1 MRYTPTLKLSTRLV
15 AFVTMIV
22 ICAMFILFVGG
33 ALSFKRLGQEY
44 LTHYLEGIVAVLDK
58 EMENPDAAYSMHR
71 WMPKMLRASNI
82 VEMTLSTNNAI
93 VYRFK
98 DTTHQMEASAL
109 FETEY
114 QLTHNQDYTIHFK
127 VIPPYLGYSYSMQ
140 ALWSITFA
148 VILIIFCLMRGVV
161 WLKEQLKGSEM
172 LEERGRMLLA
182 GRVEQYA
189 KGDKKEWPYTAS
201 EALDVLIEELQDA
214 RQERSRFDT
223 FIRTQTFLDKLTGT
237 ANRVLFDSKLE
248 SALLES
254 GSRGAVL
261 LVRIQDWKLVEEEQN
276 KQIMDEFIVE
286 VGRLLSNLIQRYSD
300 VVFSR
305 YYDADFALFLPHQ
318 SAKSVANLASQCI
331 RQLEKLIPPEP
342 LDPDN
347 WCHIGITTYKEGER
361 HSQII
366 DEAETALRSAQLQNN
381 NNWSRFKK
389 WNHDE
394 EARGSV
400 RWRTLFDAAITP
412 ENIMLYT
419 QSVFPINDATHNKSL
434 YEELTCRILDP
445 EHGIVKASRFI
456 SAIRQVGYEA
466 QMDKSVINKFLREF
480 KDNFDNSR
488 AYAINLNVTPFSNRE
503 YFKWFRDELLQL
515 SREQRNSLSFEFVEA
530 QLVRHLDFMRP
541 VAKMLVG
548 LGCHLVVGQA
558 GRTIVSTYYL
568 KEMDIRYLKLHRSLV
583 AKIDQRHESQLFVRS
598 MLGAAANSKTKI
610 IAVGIEN
617 QNELNTLIE
626 LGIYGGQGRYFS
638 VEQPFLSPLQPLPN
652 SQPESQV
659 KLGRRNRWR
668 KNKDNNHGPQSTK
681 SIIK

>member
-33 ALSFKRLGQEY
+33 TLSFKRLGQEY
-44 LTHYLEGIVAVLDK
+44 LTHYLEGIVEVVDK
-58 EMENPDAAYSMHR
+58 EMEDPDAAYSMQR
-71 WMPKMLRASNI
+71 WMPKMLQASNI
-82 VEMTLSTNNAI
+82 VEMTLSTNNAV

-98 DTTHQMEASAL
+98 DTSHQMEASVL
-109 FETEY
+109 FEAEY

-127 VIPPYLGYSYSMQ
+127 AIPPYLGYSYSMQ
-140 ALWSITFA
+140 ALWSITLA
-148 VILIIFCLMRGVV
+148 VILIIFCLMRGVA
-161 WLKEQLKGSEM
+161 WLKEQLEGSEM
-172 LEERGRMLLA
+172 LEERGRMILA

-254 GSRGAVL
+254 GARGAVL
-261 LVRIQDWKLVEEEQN
+261 LVRIQDWKLVEEEQD
-276 KQIMDEFIVE
+276 KQITDEFIVE
-286 VGRLLSNLIQRYSD
+286 VGSLLSNLVQRYPD

-318 SAKSVANLASQCI
+318 SAKDVANLASQCI
-331 RQLEKLIPPEP
+331 RQLEKLMPPEP

-400 RWRTLFDAAITP
+400 RWRTLFDTALTP
-412 ENIMLYT
+412 ESVILYA
-419 QSVFPINDATHNKSL
+419 QSVHPISDATHKKSL
-434 YEELTCRILDP
+434 YEELTCRIRDP
-445 EHGIVKASRFI
+445 ENGIVKASRFI

-466 QMDKSVINKFLREF
+466 QMDKSVISKFLREF

-488 AYAINLNVTPFSNRE
+488 SYALNLNVTPFSNRE

-515 SREQRNSLSFEFVEA
+515 SREQRKCLSFEFVEA
-530 QLVRHLDFMRP
+530 QFVRHLDFMRP
-541 VAKMLVG
+541 VAKMLAG
-548 LGCHLVVGQA
+548 LGCHLMVGQA
-558 GRTIVSTYYL
+558 GRTIVSTHYL
-568 KEMDIRYLKLHRSLV
+568 KEVDIRYLKLHRSLV
-583 AKIDQRHESQLFVRS
+583 AKIDQRHENQLFVRS

-626 LGIYGGQGRYFS
+626 LGVYGGQGRYFS
-638 VEQPFLSPLQPLPN
+638 AEQQFLPRPQALPN
-652 SQPESQV
+652 SQSESQV

-668 KNKDNNHGPQSTK
+668 KK
-681 SIIK
+681 